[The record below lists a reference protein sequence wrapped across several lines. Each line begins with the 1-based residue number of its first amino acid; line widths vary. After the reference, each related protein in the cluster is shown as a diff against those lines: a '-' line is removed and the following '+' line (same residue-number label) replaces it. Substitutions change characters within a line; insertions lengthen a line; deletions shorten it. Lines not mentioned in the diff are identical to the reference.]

1 MRMVLPELI
10 HDPMSPFCRKV
21 RVVLD
26 EMGVRFS
33 LTQENVSL
41 RREEFLALN
50 PAGEV
55 PVLIDGN
62 GSALADSQAIAE
74 YLQDIHKEP
83 DLLGGTPAERAET
96 RRLVAWFDRKMYRE
110 VTGLIIEEKVQ
121 KWRQR
126 RGKPDSAV
134 LAAARDRLRLHL
146 DYMEGLLAMRFW
158 LAGERFSLADIAAAS
173 QISCIDY
180 VGDIPWSSSQATREW
195 YARIKSRPSFRP
207 ILHDRLAG
215 MPPDDH
221 YADPDF

>member
-1 MRMVLPELI
+1 MREVLPELF

-21 RVVLD
+21 RIVLD

-33 LTQENVSL
+33 LTQEDVSL

-55 PVLIDGN
+55 PVLVDGN
-62 GSALADSQAIAE
+62 GFALADSQAIVE
-74 YLQDIHKEP
+74 FVQDVRKEP
-83 DLLGGTPAERAET
+83 DLLGPDPAQRAET
-96 RRLVAWFDRKMYRE
+96 RRLVAWFDRKMYRD
-110 VTGLIIEEKVQ
+110 VTSVIIEEKIH
-121 KWRQR
+121 KWRQK

-134 LAAARDRLRLHL
+134 LAAARGRLRLHL
-146 DYMEGLLAMRFW
+146 DYMESLLATRFW
-158 LAGERFSLADIAAAS
+158 LASERFSLADIAAAS

-195 YARIKSRPSFRP
+195 YARIKSRPSFQP
-207 ILHDRLAG
+207 ILDDRLAG

>member
-1 MRMVLPELI
+1 MVLPELF

-26 EMGVRFS
+26 ELGVSCS
-33 LTQENVSL
+33 LI
-41 RREEFLALN
+41 REDASPQRDEVRTLI

-55 PVLIDGN
+55 PVLINDS
-62 GSALADSQAIAE
+62 GSALADSQAIVE
-74 YLQDIHKEP
+74 YLQDIHREP
-83 DLLGGTPAERAET
+83 DLLGKNPAERAET
-96 RRLVAWFDRKMYRE
+96 RRLVAWFDGTMYQD
-110 VTGLIIEEKVQ
+110 VTRMIIEEKIH

-134 LAAARDRLRLHL
+134 LATARGRLRLHL
-146 DYMEGLLAMRFW
+146 DDMERLLATRFW
-158 LAGERFSLADIAAAS
+158 LAGERFSLADVAAAS

-180 VGDIPWSSSQATREW
+180 VGDMPWSSSQATREW

>member
-1 MRMVLPELI
+1 MVLPELI

-33 LTQENVSL
+33 LTREDAPLQ
-41 RREEFLALN
+41 REELLALT
-50 PAGEV
+50 PAGDV
-55 PVLIDGN
+55 PVLVDDT
-62 GSALADSQAIAE
+62 GSVLADSQAIVE
-74 YLQDIHKEP
+74 YLQDIHEGP
-83 DLLGGTPAERAET
+83 DLLGETPVERAET
-96 RRLVAWFDRKMYRE
+96 RRLVAWFDGKMYQD
-110 VTGLIIEEKVQ
+110 VTRLIIEEKIH
-121 KWRQR
+121 KWRQK

-134 LAAARDRLRLHL
+134 LAAARGRLRSHL
-146 DYMEGLLAMRFW
+146 DCMERLLAMRFW

>member
-1 MRMVLPELI
+1 MPELL

-26 EMGVRFS
+26 ELGVSFS
-33 LTQENVSL
+33 LTQEDASL
-41 RREEFLALN
+41 QRDEFLALI

-55 PVLIDGN
+55 PVLVNDS
-62 GSALADSQAIAE
+62 GSALADSQAIVE
-74 YLQDIHKEP
+74 YLQDIHREP
-83 DLLGGTPAERAET
+83 DLLGRNPAERAET
-96 RRLVAWFDRKMYRE
+96 RRLVAWFDGRMYQD
-110 VTGLIIEEKVQ
+110 VTRMIIEEKIH

-134 LAAARDRLRLHL
+134 LAAARGRLRLHL
-146 DYMEGLLAMRFW
+146 DDMERLLTTRFW

-180 VGDIPWSSSQATREW
+180 VGDMPWSSSQATREW

-215 MPPDDH
+215 MPPDDD

>member
-1 MRMVLPELI
+1 MVLPELF

-26 EMGVRFS
+26 ELGVPFS
-33 LTQENVSL
+33 LTREDASL
-41 RREEFLALN
+41 QRDEFRALI

-55 PVLIDGN
+55 PVLINDS
-62 GSALADSQAIAE
+62 GSALADSQAIVE
-74 YLQDIHKEP
+74 YLQDIHREP
-83 DLLGGTPAERAET
+83 DLLGDNPGERAET
-96 RRLVAWFDRKMYRE
+96 RRLVAWFDGKMYQD
-110 VTGLIIEEKVQ
+110 VTRVIVEEKIHKWQQ
-121 KWRQR
+121 K

-134 LAAARDRLRLHL
+134 LAAARVRLRLHL
-146 DYMEGLLAMRFW
+146 EDMERLLAARFW

-180 VGDIPWSSSQATREW
+180 VGDMPWSSSQATREW

>member
-1 MRMVLPELI
+1 MVLPELF

-26 EMGVRFS
+26 ELGVSFS
-33 LTQENVSL
+33 MSREDASL
-41 RREEFLALN
+41 QRDEFLALI
-50 PAGEV
+50 PDGEV
-55 PVLIDGN
+55 PVLINDS
-62 GSALADSQAIAE
+62 GSALADSQAIVE

-83 DLLGGTPAERAET
+83 DLLGKNPAERAET
-96 RRLVAWFDRKMYRE
+96 RRLVAWFDGKMYQD
-110 VTGLIIEEKVQ
+110 VTRMIIEEKIQ

-134 LAAARDRLRLHL
+134 LAAARGRLRLHL
-146 DYMEGLLAMRFW
+146 DDMERLLATRFW

-180 VGDIPWSSSQATREW
+180 VGDMPWSTSPATREW

>member
-1 MRMVLPELI
+1 MPELF

-33 LTQENVSL
+33 LTQEDAAL
-41 RREEFLALN
+41 QRQDFLALN
-50 PAGEV
+50 PAGDV
-55 PVLIDGN
+55 PVLVDGN
-62 GSALADSQAIAE
+62 GSVLADSQAIVE
-74 YLQDIHKEP
+74 YLQDIHGEP
-83 DLLGGTPAERAET
+83 DLLGPDAAARAET
-96 RRLVAWFDRKMYRE
+96 RRLVAWFDGKMYRE
-110 VTGLIIEEKVQ
+110 VTGLIIEEKIH
-121 KWRQR
+121 KWRQK

-134 LAAARDRLRLHL
+134 LAAARGRLRLHL
-146 DYMEGLLAMRFW
+146 DYMESLLAARFW

-180 VGDIPWSSSQATREW
+180 VGDIPWSSSRATREW

-215 MPPDDH
+215 MPPDEH
-221 YADPDF
+221 YSDPDF

>member
-1 MRMVLPELI
+1 MPELF

-26 EMGVRFS
+26 ELGVSFS
-33 LTQENVSL
+33 LTREDASL
-41 RREEFLALN
+41 QRDELLALI

-55 PVLIDGN
+55 PVLINDS
-62 GSALADSQAIAE
+62 GSALADSQAIVE

-83 DLLGGTPAERAET
+83 DLLGKNPAERAET
-96 RRLVAWFDRKMYRE
+96 RRLVAWFDGKMYHD
-110 VTGLIIEEKVQ
+110 VTRLIIEEKIH

-134 LAAARDRLRLHL
+134 LAAARGRLRLHL
-146 DYMEGLLAMRFW
+146 DDMERLLATRFW

-207 ILHDRLAG
+207 VLHDRLAG

>member
-1 MRMVLPELI
+1 MVLPELF

-26 EMGVRFS
+26 ELGVAFS
-33 LTQENVSL
+33 LTREDASL
-41 RREEFLALN
+41 QREEFRALI

-55 PVLIDGN
+55 PVLINDS
-62 GSALADSQAIAE
+62 GSALADSQAIVE
-74 YLQDIHKEP
+74 YLQDIHEEP
-83 DLLGGTPAERAET
+83 DLLGRNPAERAET
-96 RRLVAWFDRKMYRE
+96 RRLVAWFDGRMYQD
-110 VTGLIIEEKVQ
+110 VTRMIIEEKIQ

-134 LAAARDRLRLHL
+134 LAAARGRLRLHL
-146 DYMEGLLAMRFW
+146 DDMERLLATRFW
-158 LAGERFSLADIAAAS
+158 LSGERFSLADIAAAS

-180 VGDIPWSSSQATREW
+180 VGDMPWSSSRATREW

>member
-1 MRMVLPELI
+1 MVLPELI

-33 LTQENVSL
+33 LTREDASL
-41 RREEFLALN
+41 RREELLALI

-55 PVLIDGN
+55 PVLIDDG
-62 GSALADSQAIAE
+62 GSALADSQAIVE
-74 YLQDIHKEP
+74 YLQDIHEGP
-83 DLLGGTPAERAET
+83 DLLGENPAERAET
-96 RRLVAWFDRKMYRE
+96 RRLVAWFDGKMYQD
-110 VTGLIIEEKVQ
+110 VTRMIIEEKIH
-121 KWRQR
+121 KWRQK

-134 LAAARDRLRLHL
+134 LAAARGRLRSHL
-146 DYMEGLLAMRFW
+146 DCMERLLATRFW

>member
-1 MRMVLPELI
+1 MVLPELF

-33 LTQENVSL
+33 LTREDVSL
-41 RREEFLALN
+41 QRDEFLALI

-55 PVLIDGN
+55 PVLIDGS
-62 GSALADSQAIAE
+62 GSVLADSQAIVE

-83 DLLGGTPAERAET
+83 DLLGENPAERAET
-96 RRLVAWFDRKMYRE
+96 RRLVAWFDGRMYQE
-110 VTGLIIEEKVQ
+110 VTRMIIEEKIQ

-126 RGKPDSAV
+126 RGKPDSAI
-134 LAAARDRLRLHL
+134 LAAARGRLRLHL
-146 DYMEGLLAMRFW
+146 DDMERLLATRFW

-180 VGDIPWSSSQATREW
+180 VGDIPWSSSLATREW

-207 ILHDRLAG
+207 ILQDRLAG

>member
-1 MRMVLPELI
+1 MVLPELF

-26 EMGVRFS
+26 ELGVSFS
-33 LTQENVSL
+33 LT
-41 RREEFLALN
+41 REDASPQRDEFLALI

-55 PVLIDGN
+55 PVLINDS
-62 GSALADSQAIAE
+62 GSALADSQAIVE
-74 YLQDIHKEP
+74 YLQDIHREP
-83 DLLGGTPAERAET
+83 DLLGRNPAERAET
-96 RRLVAWFDRKMYRE
+96 RRLVAWFDGKMYQD
-110 VTGLIIEEKVQ
+110 VTRMIIEEKIQ

-134 LAAARDRLRLHL
+134 LAAARGRLRLHM
-146 DYMEGLLAMRFW
+146 DDMERLLATRFW

-180 VGDIPWSSSQATREW
+180 VGDMPWSSSQATREW

-215 MPPDDH
+215 MPPDDD